1 MYIQN
6 KTPPLFKHPKIYGH
20 VTKLVEE
27 VQAQFIWA
35 NPINLSY
42 SYQNLNF
49 LQNINFLPLCVIKE
63 LQNFLELLDRRAK
76 LALRGKVKHA

>member
-1 MYIQN
+1 MPHLSTTYKGSNIEIYMYIQN
-6 KTPPLFKHPKIYGH
+6 KTPPLFEHPKIYDH

-42 SYQNLNF
+42 SL
-49 LQNINFLPLCVIKE
+49 IWIKTWTFF
-63 LQNFLELLDRRAK
+63 QH
-76 LALRGKVKHA
+76 VW

>member
-6 KTPPLFKHPKIYGH
+6 KTPPLFEHPKIYDH

-42 SYQNLNF
+42 LNQNMNF
-49 LQNINFLPLCVIKE
+49 LGACVIKE
-63 LQNFLELLDRRAK
+63 HQNFLELLDPRA
-76 LALRGKVKHA
+76 KVKHA

>member
-6 KTPPLFKHPKIYGH
+6 KTPPLFEQPKIYDH

-42 SYQNLNF
+42 LNQNM
-49 LQNINFLPLCVIKE
+49 NFLPACVIKE
-63 LQNFLELLDRRAK
+63 LQNFLDLLDPKAK
-76 LALRGKVKHA
+76 LVLRAKVKHA